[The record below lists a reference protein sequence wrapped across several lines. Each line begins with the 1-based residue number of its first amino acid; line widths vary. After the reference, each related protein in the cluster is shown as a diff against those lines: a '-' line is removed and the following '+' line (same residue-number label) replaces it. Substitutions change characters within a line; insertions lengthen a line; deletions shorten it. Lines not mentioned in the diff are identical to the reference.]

1 MIRQLWARF
10 IDPIDASLMTIT
22 GLLALLA
29 LGMMASASPERMN
42 TQLLNISVALAAMW
56 VLANIPP
63 QRLMQLA
70 LPIYLLGVFL
80 LIATALFGDIA
91 KGARRWL
98 DLGFIRV
105 QPSELLKLGMP
116 MLLAWYFDKR
126 ETLLR
131 PVDWFLAVI
140 LLVVPV
146 GLIMRQP
153 DLGTSLLVLSSGCY
167 VIFFAGLPWKVIFG
181 LLAASIAALP
191 LAWGLLHDYQRDRV
205 LTMLDPEKDPLGKG
219 FHIIQSTIAIGS
231 GGLFGKGW
239 GNGTQTQLDFLPERH
254 TDFIFAVFGEEFG
267 LFGNIVLLV
276 LYTMLIARGLMI
288 AANGATVFARLL
300 AGAIT
305 LIFFT
310 YAFVNMGMVSG
321 ILPVVGVP
329 LPLVSYGGTALVT
342 LFCAIGML
350 MSIQNNRLLVQK

>member
-105 QPSELLKLGMP
+105 QPSELLKLGTP

-126 ETLLR
+126 
-131 PVDWFLAVI
+131 
-140 LLVVPV
+140 
-146 GLIMRQP
+146 
-153 DLGTSLLVLSSGCY
+153 
-167 VIFFAGLPWKVIFG
+167 
-181 LLAASIAALP
+181 
-191 LAWGLLHDYQRDRV
+191 
-205 LTMLDPEKDPLGKG
+205 
-219 FHIIQSTIAIGS
+219 
-231 GGLFGKGW
+231 
-239 GNGTQTQLDFLPERH
+239 
-254 TDFIFAVFGEEFG
+254 
-267 LFGNIVLLV
+267 
-276 LYTMLIARGLMI
+276 
-288 AANGATVFARLL
+288 
-300 AGAIT
+300 
-305 LIFFT
+305 
-310 YAFVNMGMVSG
+310 
-321 ILPVVGVP
+321 
-329 LPLVSYGGTALVT
+329 
-342 LFCAIGML
+342 
-350 MSIQNNRLLVQK
+350 